1 MKMAVHEILTGDS
14 REILPKLAAES
25 VQCCVTS
32 PPYWGLRDYNHPA
45 QIGAEPSPVQYVEN
59 LVEKFREVRRV
70 MRKDGASR
78 LNVGGSLAR
87 NGGNCTYRDSPIVPD
102 TKASSLNPDSQS
114 QKNLLNNGLSK

>member
-1 MKMAVHEILTGDS
+1 
-14 REILPKLAAES
+14 
-25 VQCCVTS
+25 
-32 PPYWGLRDYNHPA
+32 
-45 QIGAEPSPVQYVEN
+45 
-59 LVEKFREVRRV
+59 